1 MSVDESNDIYLVRRG
16 ELCSPVCSG
25 FAQNILKR
33 VILSEQRVASRTFG
47 RASGNIASS
56 SKSENCQD
64 NFRDLLRFILSFWH
78 KSNILCC
85 VGFKYNLFVDPSVR
99 GQATPS
105 PFLTTPSKKVRLLTP
120 LRFVSSL
127 QANSVSVFAFVRS
140 SITIS
145 RHSAQDDRLNRVR
158 R

>member
-1 MSVDESNDIYLVRRG
+1 MPASIVVWDVCKGSDITDGTLF
-16 ELCSPVCSG
+16 CSG
-25 FAQNILKR
+25 FVQKPLKP

-47 RASGNIASS
+47 FANDSIVSK

-64 NFRDLLRFILSFWH
+64 NFRDLLRFILSFWL
-78 KSNILCC
+78 KSNILWC

-127 QANSVSVFAFVRS
+127 QANSWRFTFYVCF
-140 SITIS
+140 
-145 RHSAQDDRLNRVR
+145 HSAQDDRLNRVR